1 MKKQKPYVTIAL
13 AAINV
18 IIFLICTFVSDVL
31 YNIGGLSP
39 LTFFEQKQFYRIFTA
54 MFLHADINHLV
65 NNMLIL
71 IGIGYMLE
79 DEIGHVGFFLL
90 YMSSGLGGQFISLVN
105 KMLTGKDAVIS
116 IGASGAV
123 FGLLGGLLAA
133 AICFNGK
140 LQNITWKRILFAVAY
155 SVYTGMQAARI
166 DNAAHIG
173 GFIFGVLIGLIIC
186 LLKMLKQNSNT
197 NTDGWEY
204 RR

>member
-1 MKKQKPYVTIAL
+1 MQKPKPYVTIAL
-13 AAINV
+13 AVINV

-39 LTFFEQKQFYRIFTA
+39 LTFFEQKEFYRIVTA
-54 MFLHADINHLV
+54 MFLHADMDHLL

-71 IGIGYMLE
+71 VGIGYMLE
-79 DEIGHVGFFLL
+79 NEIGQVGFFLL
-90 YMSSGLGGQFISLVN
+90 YMGSGLGGQVISLIS
-105 KMLTGKDAVIS
+105 KMMMGKDAVIS

-123 FGLLGGLLAA
+123 FGLLGGLLAT

-140 LQNITWKRILFAVAY
+140 LHNITWKRILFAAGY
-155 SVYTGMQAARI
+155 SIYTGLRAAGI

-173 GFIFGVLIGLIIC
+173 GFVFGVLIGIIIC
-186 LLKMLKQNSNT
+186 LLKIMKENRNT

-204 RR
+204 IR